1 MIRAQTARVKP
12 NREKKQNRNILRK
25 APGPE
30 SALSGPGAGGG
41 GGRSPRTPHAPAR
54 GIRGNL
60 WPPVSRAGFFQRCER
75 F

>member
-30 SALSGPGAGGG
+30 SALSGPGAGRGEL
-41 GGRSPRTPHAPAR
+41 RSPAPPTR
-54 GIRGNL
+54 
-60 WPPVSRAGFFQRCER
+60 PPEG
-75 F
+75 